1 MEDRKEINLTY
12 FEGINSYIKE
22 MPVIVRID
30 DINKCISIMSTSVR
44 NKPVVKIKFEQL
56 IDCFVTS
63 EEMVTEKNKSV
74 VGRAIVGGILTGG
87 IGAIVGGM
95 SGIGSKKKVKT
106 TYYFVINYRS
116 QDSNEIKAV
125 SFGIKWIAIM
135 AEFRNTLKSRIN
147 QNIGSNNLVETYL

>member
-1 MEDRKEINLTY
+1 MQDRKEINLTY

-56 IDCFVTS
+56 IDCFGTS

-95 SGIGSKKKVKT
+95 SGIGSKKKVKK

-125 SFGIKWIAIM
+125 SFRVNWIGIM
-135 AEFRNTLKSRIN
+135 SEFRNTLKSRIT
-147 QNIGSNNLVETYL
+147 QNVGSNNVVETYL